1 MNLKCKNCLQ
11 AICVDNTGHWA
22 SSVATG
28 GRTCAKGDTAIGK
41 HRLHEPDHPPRVI
54 PCQRCRSAECE
65 TVVCDNSVPLHTA
78 IRKCA
83 ERSAKRAEDEHA
95 LAAQFA
101 REVEV
106 AEAKLAKVQEWADY
120 NAQSMGAAVMS
131 MAEATWM
138 QAAGK
143 EVQELLKS
151 KEVAK

>member
-11 AICVDNTGHWA
+11 AIFVDNTGHWA

-54 PCQRCRSAECE
+54 PCPRCRSALCE

-83 ERSAKRAEDEHA
+83 ERSAKRADAEHA

-106 AEAKLAKVQEWADY
+106 AESKVIRLRAAMEAHCASFESSGQPGFALLVADLR
-120 NAQSMGAAVMS
+120 
-131 MAEATWM
+131 EALN
-138 QAAGK
+138 
-143 EVQELLKS
+143 EVTK
-151 KEVAK
+151 